1 MYLLYDDS
9 GTITSIDSHEPGP
22 IFKWIYID
30 HVPSDVQEQYWVV
43 GGNLEKRPVPLI
55 VEYPYAISRITEYDI
70 ATQLELIVDD
80 INDGVFGESAKNGR
94 FMAYIKNI
102 KSKYPKK

>member
-1 MYLLYDDS
+1 MYLLYNDS

-30 HVPSDVQEQYWVV
+30 HVPSDVQDQYCVV
-43 GGNLEKRPVPLI
+43 NGVLEKRQTLLLND
-55 VEYPYAISRITEYDI
+55 YPYAISRITEYDI
-70 ATQLELIVDD
+70 GTQLGLIFDD
-80 INDGVFGESAKNGR
+80 INDGLFGEAAKNGR
-94 FMAYIKNI
+94 FMAYVKNI